1 MKDFLNKTWVK
12 ITSWVLI
19 IIGTLVLILG
29 GTGADEIAKV
39 PAMVAGILQAIGILI
54 AFIRGMIA
62 LKDADKKKETKEVES
77 TENAK

>member
-39 PAMVAGILQAIGILI
+39 PAKVAGILQAIGILI

-62 LKDADKKKETKEVES
+62 LKDADKKKETKEVEN

>member
-39 PAMVAGILQAIGILI
+39 PAKVAGILQAIGILI

-62 LKDADKKKETKEVES
+62 LKDADKKEIEKK
-77 TENAK
+77 

>member
-29 GTGADEIAKV
+29 GTSEADIAKL
-39 PAMVAGILQAIGILI
+39 PSMVAGILQAVGILI

-62 LKDADKKKETKEVES
+62 LADKKKETVKEVEN